1 MSIALKIES
10 NYRTY
15 QPKVE
20 AVVEKRRL
28 PCAMGGKAAEKDKGG
43 SVRKRAKSTEYQ
55 REFMTDLVEPQ
66 TTLSFISSCFSHSIS
81 LC

>member
-10 NYRTY
+10 KYRTY

-43 SVRKRAKSTEYQ
+43 IRKRAKSTEYQ

-66 TTLSFISSCFSHSIS
+66 TTLSFISSSFSHSIS